1 MNTEQTALLM
11 EAEDGASL
19 WHDAWLRLKK
29 NRAAVTG
36 GAVSYTH
43 LRAHET

>member
-19 WHDAWLRLKK
+19 WHDAWLDSKRTAPQSLV
-29 NRAAVTG
+29 AWC
-36 GAVSYTH
+36 
-43 LRAHET
+43 LP